1 MQTGVFREAKEPPE
15 WTSPCRGFLPHVL
28 HGEKEDV
35 QLHSKLEEGEEECKK
50 QTNNA
55 SLTGGK
61 TNKYQA
67 KNEELEEQSRQLHQ
81 GIPFFQNKE
90 KLQQEEDLNTDTSSM
105 EGQELIDVISEQES
119 SGKVYRKDNG
129 CVFKFPKVSFHPFPL
144 ILGMDSR
151 FLPLNTSGP
160 PSLSLQKLPLPSHL
174 DNNCD
179 GEIWLLCRICG
190 KSFNELAKLMCHEL
204 VHGQEKVRSIK
215 RHYEAFVVKNTSS
228 RNSMSLC
235 GEIGPDG
242 KMRMEHLDKSTLST
256 RSLPGTEEETGD
268 KSRQK
273 LEIPQSQM
281 RGPPESPL
289 DAESSK
295 AQSKEKPY
303 QCTICGKRFRWQSHL
318 VIHLGSHTGERE
330 FRCTE
335 CGKTFRQKASLEC
348 HLRCHTGERP
358 YECTECGKDF
368 TLKSSLV
375 KHARTHTGERPYEC
389 PECGKDFKQKYG
401 LVAHLRCHTGER
413 PHKCEECGK
422 DFIHRSSLVKH
433 FRWHMVEKPYK
444 CRDCGKFF
452 KEKAE
457 MDSHMCCQG
466 EEYCI

>member
-1 MQTGVFREAKEPPE
+1 MFSWIRNYMAEECARLSALLVFKIKCLGFTKALQSCACSSLFTSIYAEAKE
-15 WTSPCRGFLPHVL
+15 SPLWSSSCCSYLSNVL
-28 HGEKEDV
+28 HGEREDV
-35 QLHSKLEEGEEECKK
+35 RQHSELEEGEEECKT
-50 QTNNA
+50 QTHNESIND
-55 SLTGGK
+55 GK
-61 TNKYQA
+61 MNEDQA
-67 KNEELEEQSRQLHQ
+67 KNEHLEEQSCQLHPST
-81 GIPFFQNKE
+81 PFFQKKE
-90 KLQQEEDLNTDTSSM
+90 KLAQKEDLNTDLSST
-105 EGQELIDVISEQES
+105 EGQESI
-119 SGKVYRKDNG
+119 N
-129 CVFKFPKVSFHPFPL
+129 
-144 ILGMDSR
+144 SR
-151 FLPLNTSGP
+151 FWPLDTSEP
-160 PSLSLQKLPLPSHL
+160 QSLSVPKLPLPSHL

-204 VHGQEKVRSIK
+204 VHGQEKVR
-215 RHYEAFVVKNTSS
+215 
-228 RNSMSLC
+228 NSMSLC

-242 KMRMEHLDKSTLST
+242 K
-256 RSLPGTEEETGD
+256 
-268 KSRQK
+268 
-273 LEIPQSQM
+273 IPH
-281 RGPPESPL
+281 
-289 DAESSK
+289 DAEGGK

-335 CGKTFRQKASLEC
+335 CGKSFRQKASLEC

-444 CRDCGKFF
+444 CRECGKFF